1 MAPRTGPRGVTNE
14 DVANRAGV
22 TYVYAPETPAQQNQV
37 NQQALLS
44 YVLGGQAPGYGK
56 KYGGFPTAGYG
67 QAAIEGQAF
76 GIADLARQ
84 AAQQAAVREAELYS
98 SADRQLRTA
107 ESQAASEMRRAQRQ
121 AESTFGG
128 LSESEDPMARYIGQ
142 KITGSR
148 FQDLSGEREA
158 ELRRREAPIEA
169 QLRSGVASQVTPYQ
183 QISETLNYSPSQL
196 AQQIAVSRYG
206 YDPMLAAGL
215 FGGETDIKYS
225 TQAQAM
231 EDARLRAMGYDTT
244 LSTDEL
250 IARSGLS
257 PEEFQAYQQQKAL
270 NALGNVME
278 PDYSQQDVE
287 LFDVYGTTPSNES
300 ERAIMLDPDFLTLVE
315 NSKQAMLQADKAI
328 NPNAVVA
335 TIARNY
341 LANGGEPAYALML
354 EDILSRFSFLVQ
366 PIGTN
371 IDVPGV

>member
-1 MAPRTGPRGVTNE
+1 MAPRTGPRGVTNQ

-22 TYVYAPETPAQQNQV
+22 
-37 NQQALLS
+37 S
-44 YVLGGQAPGYGK
+44 YVALPQSTQPAPVDQGALISYLLGPQAPGYGM
-56 KYGGFPTAGYG
+56 KYGGFPTAAYG
-67 QAAIEGQAF
+67 QAAVEGQAF

-84 AAQQAAVREAELYS
+84 AAQQAAISEAQLYGA
-98 SADRQLRTA
+98 ADRQLRTA
-107 ESQAASEMRRAQRQ
+107 ESQTASEMRRQQR
-121 AESTFGG
+121 
-128 LSESEDPMARYIGQ
+128 MASPIGQ
-142 KITGSR
+142 RLSQSENPIAQYVGSR
-148 FQDLSGEREA
+148 MFRDRSEQLTGEREA

-169 QLRSGVASQVTPYQ
+169 QLRSDIASQVDPYRQ
-183 QISETLNYSPSQL
+183 VSEALDYSPSQL

-215 FGGETDIKYS
+215 FGGETDIKYD

-231 EDARLRAMGYDTT
+231 EAARLRAEGYDTT

-287 LFDVYGTTPSNES
+287 LFNVYGTTPSNES

-341 LANGGEPAYALML
+341 LANGGDPAYAIML
-354 EDILSRFSFLVQ
+354 EDILSRFSFLVK
-366 PIGTN
+366 PLGTN